1 MSKAIT
7 LNPNDNPFWASVAE
21 TLAGEVGQVTGESI
35 VDGVI
40 SYNAFFPIYGA
51 EFGGI
56 PESVCT
62 ITEGDAQ

>member
-1 MSKAIT
+1 MPKTIT
-7 LNPNDNPFWASVAE
+7 LNQTSDPFWAGVAVALNGE
-21 TLAGEVGQVTGESI
+21 TGQITGESI

-56 PESVCT
+56 PASVCT